1 MASEHLEDEPVIA
14 LQGPRTVGKSTLLGE
29 LASSRGVEVV
39 DLDEPATRAAVL
51 ADPGAFVDGPSPV
64 CIDEYQHV
72 PAVLDAIKAQ
82 LNRELRPGRYV
93 ITGSTRYDALPI
105 AAQSLTG
112 RLHLLTVWPL
122 TQGEIDG
129 VRENLLAALLDD
141 PVGAPPRGT
150 FSQTSKVHYIA
161 RITAGGMPIPLAR
174 RSPAARN
181 RWFDDYVEL
190 VLERDVRELSRL
202 RQREQLPALL
212 RRLAAQTAGVLNV
225 TRAAGEAGLE
235 RTTAADYVKLLEA
248 VFLIMRLP
256 AWGTTVRAR
265 ATSAPKVHVVDAGLA
280 ARLLGLTA
288 EKLARRDASSLSQ
301 FGHLLETFVVGELIR
316 QASWQRGDRN
326 LGTLAHLRRR
336 RDRPGARTRRR
347 WHARLRGQG
356 RGPGCGPRHAPS
368 AQAARR
374 SRRTL
379 PDRRGAV
386 HRRPC
391 VQLRRPPPRNAD
403 RSDLDAHY
411 RSTRKTPA
419 GRPVA
424 PLNPPSSPPTPGF
437 STPSLSIGPP

>member
-1 MASEHLEDEPVIA
+1 MNTPVSPISGIVTRRLLEVARERLEDEPVIA
-14 LQGPRTVGKSTLLGE
+14 LQGPRTVGKSTLLGK
-29 LASSRGVEVV
+29 LASSRGVDVV

-51 ADPGAFVDGPSPV
+51 ADPSAFVDGPSPV

-72 PAVLDAIKAQ
+72 PAVLDAIKAE

-150 FSQTSKVHYIA
+150 VSETSKEEYIV

-202 RQREQLPALL
+202 RQREQLPLLL

-248 VFLIMRLP
+248 VFLILRLP

-265 ATSAPKVHVVDAGLA
+265 ATSAPKIHMVDAGLA
-280 ARLLGLTA
+280 ARLLGLTP
-288 EKLARRDASSLSQ
+288 EKLARRDAPSLSQ
-301 FGHLLETFVVGELIR
+301 FGHLLETFVVGELVR
-316 QASWQRGDRN
+316 QASWLGEIAAYGHWRTYDGDEIDLVLERDD
-326 LGTLAHLRRR
+326 GGILAFEVKAAGQVAGRDMRHLRKL
-336 RDRPGARTRRR
+336 RDALGERFLAGVALYTGTR
-347 WHARLRGQG
+347 AYNFEDRLHVM
-356 RGPGCGPRHAPS
+356 PI
-368 AQAARR
+368 
-374 SRRTL
+374 
-379 PDRRGAV
+379 DRIW
-386 HRRPC
+386 
-391 VQLRRPPPRNAD
+391 
-403 RSDLDAHY
+403 
-411 RSTRKTPA
+411 TP
-419 GRPVA
+419 
-424 PLNPPSSPPTPGF
+424 
-437 STPSLSIGPP
+437 I